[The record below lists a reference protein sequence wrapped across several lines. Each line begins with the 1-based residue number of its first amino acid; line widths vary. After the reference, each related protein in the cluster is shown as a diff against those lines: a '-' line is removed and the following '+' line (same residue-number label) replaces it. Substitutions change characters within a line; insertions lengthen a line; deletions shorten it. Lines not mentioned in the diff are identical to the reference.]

1 MRLSIGTWNSQGSP
15 LTNADKYATL
25 KGLIGVCDVVLL
37 QECGS
42 LATVPGFEGYR
53 VVSWEAAGAKN
64 HRCSTAIL
72 TPRCDET
79 GNAGHMSTGRAAVW
93 IRCGNV
99 YIATIHC
106 TASGKAA
113 DQTQLM
119 KEMAKIAGNNPLIIG
134 GDFNCTPVGEE
145 MNVGTSSREI
155 TFNVDAQARATQRS
169 GRTLDYFV
177 SQNAECLGTRKYQTG
192 ESDHDAVTATYR
204 V

>member
-1 MRLSIGTWNSQGSP
+1 MPLSIGTWNSQGSP
-15 LTNADKYATL
+15 LTNGDKYATL

-42 LATVPGFEGYR
+42 LAEVTGFEGCR
-53 VVSWEAAGAKN
+53 VVSWAAAGAKN

-72 TPRCDET
+72 TRGYDAA

-93 IRCGNV
+93 IRYGNV

-119 KEMAKIAGNNPLIIG
+119 KEMAQLAGNNPLIIG
-134 GDFNCTPVGEE
+134 GDFNCPPAEE
-145 MNVGTSSREI
+145 AMNVGTSSREI
-155 TFNVDAQARATQRS
+155 TFNVDAQARATQSS
-169 GRTLDYFV
+169 GRILDYFV
-177 SQNAECLGTRKYQTG
+177 SQNAECVSTRKYRTG
-192 ESDHDAVTATYR
+192 PSDHDAVTASYK